1 MIASPPG
8 RLQEQHRGTDPPA
21 LLKGRRRALRD
32 NPRMSACIAG
42 APGALGERPSA
53 GEDMVSL
60 LVRSMARPSLAETL
74 ASIEHQTYRP
84 LEIVVVNATGQ
95 PHPDLPPAGVQL
107 QYRLADCDRQLP
119 RAAAANRALDAAHG
133 RWLMFVDDDDL
144 IDPDHVTRLVQAL
157 EERPGTRVAH
167 AGVRLVDAAGTERG
181 ALDEPVDVMQLWM
194 ANRLAI
200 HAVLFER
207 SLVATARFDESL
219 DVYED
224 WDFWFQLIRQE
235 CFHHVP
241 GPSATYRLVGLSGAS
256 EPHSPSRSRA
266 LRLPFYRKWLPLLT
280 IAELEAL
287 AAAAEH
293 ARGGLRD
300 AATELHR
307 VQTESQAQHEIQEQ
321 ALQAAHLAHQA
332 LQQQFELRSAQ
343 ADQFAALLQQRDDE
357 LLAAREHIRQALRSY
372 AELEG
377 AYRATLGT
385 LSWRLTAP
393 LRWVRSHFASGHP
406 VGLAHRLWRALPI
419 SNQQRLAVRSWLL
432 DRHWGRRLTGQLSPR
447 LMPTTAVD
455 QPPPPIDK
463 EQVRAEA
470 EVALGD
476 FLSGPGRIDLSCT
489 MPAPEVSVIVVLF
502 NQAGLSRLCL
512 QSLADSL
519 DVSFETL
526 IVDNASTDRMP
537 QLLER
542 VDGAALLLPGE
553 NLGFLRAVN
562 LAATRARG
570 KYLVLLNND
579 AMLEPHTLRHAAARL
594 DRDPGAG
601 AVGGPILLW
610 NGRLQEAGSIVWRDG
625 SCQGYGR
632 GEDPARPEFDHVR
645 DVDYCSGAFLM
656 LRRTLFESVGG
667 LDEAFVPAYYEETD
681 LCVRLWER
689 GHRIVYDP
697 AVRIRHFEFAS
708 EVAAGWAIEL
718 QQKHRALFVQRHT
731 GFLAQRP
738 LPSQQGVE
746 RARTRVAPGR
756 QRVLVI
762 DDRVPLPWL
771 GQGYPRAALLVSALA
786 NAGHAVTHY
795 PLQFPGELRADVRHA
810 LPETVEVMLDRGV
823 AGLEPFLRSRQ
834 GLYDSVI
841 VSRPH
846 NMQALRRIIDRN
858 PGLLEGTRLVY
869 DAEAMFSLR
878 DIARAVV
885 EGRPFPESEQRAR
898 IDEELRL
905 ARGVDDILAVSE
917 QEARHYRDAGFDPV
931 HVLGHEATVVRDTPG
946 FGSRSG
952 FLFVGAMTDDDTPN
966 SDSVR
971 WFVREV
977 WPLVVQALGPAIR
990 LHLVGS
996 CNAPSVQALADPRI
1010 TVHGRVDC
1018 LTEHLDGARV
1028 FVVPTRYAA
1037 GIPHKAHEAAA
1048 RGLPMVVTDLI
1059 AGQLGWQG
1067 FVPAATLAR
1076 DFAAHCIRL
1085 HQDATAWQQQRAAVL
1100 DAVDRDCS
1108 PSAFRGVVELLMA
1121 RPATAHGSPPSAP

>member
-1 MIASPPG
+1 VPSLRSMRTP
-8 RLQEQHRGTDPPA
+8 RLWKVLTARSLAARGPTRALARSRISCAA
-21 LLKGRRRALRD
+21 LLVKVMAAICFGSSPACSSRAILCT
-32 NPRMSACIAG
+32 M
-42 APGALGERPSA
+42 
-53 GEDMVSL
+53 
-60 LVRSMARPSLAETL
+60 
-74 ASIEHQTYRP
+74 
-84 LEIVVVNATGQ
+84 
-95 PHPDLPPAGVQL
+95 
-107 QYRLADCDRQLP
+107 
-119 RAAAANRALDAAHG
+119 
-133 RWLMFVDDDDL
+133 
-144 IDPDHVTRLVQAL
+144 
-157 EERPGTRVAH
+157 TRVLPEPAP
-167 AGVRLVDAAGTERG
+167 ASTRQGPDRWCTAAQLGRVGTERG

-512 QSLADSL
+512 QSLAASL
-519 DVSFETL
+519 GVQFRDP
-526 IVDNASTDRMP
+526 DRRQRDQRTACHSCSSAWTAP
-537 QLLER
+537 R
-542 VDGAALLLPGE
+542 AAARE

-562 LAATRARG
+562 LAATRPRG

-579 AMLEPHTLRHAAARL
+579 AMLEPDTLRHAVARL

-610 NGRLQEAGSIVWRDG
+610 DGRLQEAGSIVWRDG

-632 GEDPARPEFDHVR
+632 GDDPARPEYDHVR

-667 LDEAFVPAYYEETD
+667 LDD
-681 LCVRLWER
+681 RLC
-689 GHRIVYDP
+689 
-697 AVRIRHFEFAS
+697 
-708 EVAAGWAIEL
+708 
-718 QQKHRALFVQRHT
+718 T
-731 GFLAQRP
+731 
-738 LPSQQGVE
+738 
-746 RARTRVAPGR
+746 
-756 QRVLVI
+756 
-762 DDRVPLPWL
+762 
-771 GQGYPRAALLVSALA
+771 
-786 NAGHAVTHY
+786 
-795 PLQFPGELRADVRHA
+795 
-810 LPETVEVMLDRGV
+810 
-823 AGLEPFLRSRQ
+823 
-834 GLYDSVI
+834 
-841 VSRPH
+841 
-846 NMQALRRIIDRN
+846 
-858 PGLLEGTRLVY
+858 GLL
-869 DAEAMFSLR
+869 
-878 DIARAVV
+878 
-885 EGRPFPESEQRAR
+885 
-898 IDEELRL
+898 
-905 ARGVDDILAVSE
+905 RGD
-917 QEARHYRDAGFDPV
+917 
-931 HVLGHEATVVRDTPG
+931 
-946 FGSRSG
+946 
-952 FLFVGAMTDDDTPN
+952 
-966 SDSVR
+966 
-971 WFVREV
+971 
-977 WPLVVQALGPAIR
+977 
-990 LHLVGS
+990 
-996 CNAPSVQALADPRI
+996 
-1010 TVHGRVDC
+1010 
-1018 LTEHLDGARV
+1018 
-1028 FVVPTRYAA
+1028 
-1037 GIPHKAHEAAA
+1037 
-1048 RGLPMVVTDLI
+1048 
-1059 AGQLGWQG
+1059 
-1067 FVPAATLAR
+1067 
-1076 DFAAHCIRL
+1076 
-1085 HQDATAWQQQRAAVL
+1085 
-1100 DAVDRDCS
+1100 
-1108 PSAFRGVVELLMA
+1108 
-1121 RPATAHGSPPSAP
+1121 